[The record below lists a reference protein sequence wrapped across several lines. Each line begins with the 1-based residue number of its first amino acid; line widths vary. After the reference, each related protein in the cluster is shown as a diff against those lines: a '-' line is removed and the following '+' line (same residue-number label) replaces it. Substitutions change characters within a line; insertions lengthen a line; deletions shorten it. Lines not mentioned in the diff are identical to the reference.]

1 MDYHVGSSPSP
12 EMPQDNETQ
21 AGFSQAE
28 TSMAEANNNSNMFD
42 MASFD
47 LPQNNIL
54 DQLAASI
61 GLTFQDMAAVAA
73 GQQPYYVD
81 PQQQQQQQ
89 QQQGYATFAQPA
101 TAALQTMGQHP
112 TSVISMESANNSNAS
127 IQQQQQQQQQ
137 QCILPVQQLQALA
150 PQTVVSSATMPPG
163 YPTTAPYST
172 NVPASVVSMSTMA
185 TQNDEDE
192 QDLIQK
198 RPAHWDKMSS
208 EEQRRWERNMRE
220 QQRSHRISAQI
231 KLLRTVLTESN
242 VPFKP
247 NKYSILQSVAE
258 YIKQLQARAIMLDAE
273 HSKLIETIR
282 QTSEMVNSGT
292 TPPLDAPVSTT
303 PKQDDAD
310 VTSDADML
318 FVQGLDYRI
327 CFEQCTA
334 PLGIAAL
341 DGRILAVNDE
351 FQSVLGYSREELLK
365 HTLFT
370 VMQNHEEV
378 YKAMGEMLKAEDDSI
393 DRDLVVGTRQEKPAM
408 NWSGIVGQTKN
419 HKLCASITL
428 TRSGD
433 GTPKFF
439 NCALMVT

>member
-1 MDYHVGSSPSP
+1 
-12 EMPQDNETQ
+12 
-21 AGFSQAE
+21 
-28 TSMAEANNNSNMFD
+28 
-42 MASFD
+42 
-47 LPQNNIL
+47 
-54 DQLAASI
+54 
-61 GLTFQDMAAVAA
+61 
-73 GQQPYYVD
+73 
-81 PQQQQQQQ
+81 
-89 QQQGYATFAQPA
+89 
-101 TAALQTMGQHP
+101 
-112 TSVISMESANNSNAS
+112 
-127 IQQQQQQQQQ
+127 
-137 QCILPVQQLQALA
+137 
-150 PQTVVSSATMPPG
+150 MPPG

-172 NVPASVVSMSTMA
+172 NVPASVVSMSTTA

-419 HKLCASITL
+419 HVSRNATVEYHVRRILLWVLPMCVSYYY
-428 TRSGD
+428 R
-433 GTPKFF
+433 
-439 NCALMVT
+439 NCALALH